1 MYPWKVSVGLTV
13 AVVASLV
20 FVAAARFDYLSPHRR
35 LILTEHWWPVLL
47 YAGSAVL
54 AIVVAL
60 AGVLRSLGL
69 YDVGRKVD
77 LVERSARRGDGDPEL
92 GRRLHDQEHGDFAD

>member
-1 MYPWKVSVGLTV
+1 MYPWRVSLGLTI
-13 AVVASLV
+13 AVVACLV
-20 FVAAARFDYLSPHRR
+20 FAAAARFDYLSPYRQ
-35 LILTEHWWPVLL
+35 LILTDYWWPITV
-47 YAGSAVL
+47 YTASAVL

-77 LVERSARRGDGDPEL
+77 LVERSVRRGDGDPEL
-92 GRRLHDQEHGDFAD
+92 ARRLHDQEHGDFTD

>member
-35 LILTEHWWPVLL
+35 LILTEHWWPVFLH
-47 YAGSAVL
+47 AGSFVL
-54 AIVVAL
+54 TIVVAL

-77 LVERSARRGDGDPEL
+77 LVERSVRRGDGDPEL
-92 GRRLHDQEHGDFAD
+92 ARRLHDQEHGDFAE